1 MNLAVIPMIP
11 ITLTAL
17 IGIITI
23 PILFLASI
31 PIALFVFGTAICG
44 CIAVVVFG
52 LFSMFV
58 ISPVLLAVAA
68 IVWTCVIAY
77 RSCKL
82 VFVIIFG
89 LVVDR
94 LWPPGPLPDRLG

>member
-23 PILFLASI
+23 PILFL
-31 PIALFVFGTAICG
+31 
-44 CIAVVVFG
+44 
-52 LFSMFV
+52 FSMFL
-58 ISPVLLAVAA
+58 ISPVLLVVAA

-82 VFVIIFG
+82 AFVIIFG

-94 LWPPGPLPDRLG
+94 LWPPGPLPDSLG